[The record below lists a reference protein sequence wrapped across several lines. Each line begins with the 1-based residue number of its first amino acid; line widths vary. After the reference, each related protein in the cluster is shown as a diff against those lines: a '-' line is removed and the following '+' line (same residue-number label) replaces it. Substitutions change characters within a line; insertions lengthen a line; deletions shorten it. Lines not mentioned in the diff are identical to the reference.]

1 MVSTA
6 ESVAAGPSRRG
17 PFRLVVLGIVGAAL
31 LVVGMAYWLHARRF
45 ESTDDAFVDGNVVQI
60 SPQVAGVVAKLYF
73 TDNQDVRRG
82 DVLLEIDPRDYDA
95 QVAAAKATLNMA
107 MAQKDATA
115 ANLSLIRVSSG
126 AGLDEATSAVAQA
139 RHAVEVATSQA
150 SAARAAFIRA
160 QADLKRDTELF
171 QQGNV
176 SHQRL
181 DQSQADAQS
190 TRAQL
195 QAAERSV
202 SVTENQVEQATARLD
217 NASSAPQRVS
227 VAEAQL
233 RSSDAQVEQ
242 AQAALHQAELNRSY
256 TTIYAP
262 RPGRITR
269 KAVQEGDV
277 VQKDQI
283 VTALVVGMPWV
294 IANFK
299 ETQVGR
305 MRLGQPAAISIDA
318 YPGHPLQ
325 GHVDSIQQGTGARF
339 SLLPAENATGN
350 FVKVVQRVPV
360 KILFDEAP
368 DDNQLLALGM
378 SVVPSVMVQNEPE
391 PGVRLR

>member
-17 PFRLVVLGIVGAAL
+17 PFRQVVLGIMVAAV
-31 LVVGMAYWLHARRF
+31 LVVAMAYWLHGRRF

-73 TDNQDVRRG
+73 TDNQDVRKG
-82 DVLLEIDPRDYDA
+82 DILLEIDPRDYDT
-95 QVAAAKATLNMA
+95 QLAAAKAALKIA
-107 MAQKDATA
+107 VAQKDAAT
-115 ANLSLIRVSSG
+115 ANLALIKVSSG
-126 AGLDEATSAVAQA
+126 AGLDEATGALNQA
-139 RHAVEVATSQA
+139 RHAVDVAKSQVA
-150 SAARAAFIRA
+150 VTRAAFIRA
-160 QADLKRDTELF
+160 QADLKRDQELF
-171 QQGNV
+171 LQGNV
-176 SHQRL
+176 SRQRL

-195 QAAERSV
+195 QSAERSV
-202 SVTENQVEQATARLD
+202 AVAENQVEQASARLD
-217 NASSAPQRVS
+217 DANSAPQRVI
-227 VAEAQL
+227 VAEAQH

-242 AQAALHQAELNRSY
+242 AQATLRQAELNRSY

-262 RPGRITR
+262 RDGRITR

-305 MRLGQPAAISIDA
+305 MRLGQPAAIDIDA
-318 YPGHPLQ
+318 YPGRPLQ

-378 SVVPSVMVQNEPE
+378 SVVPTVMVQNEPE
-391 PGVRLR
+391 TAVRLR